1 MGPLILPSLPTTTFL
16 FFDVMMLLP
25 KAEVYKTTS
34 NGESDSPGFPPIV
47 PLIPDMLL
55 INATGEFLGSQIYK
69 KKMVSSIKLGISVIK
84 PSILLIDIF
93 LCQLSA

>member
-25 KAEVYKTTS
+25 KAEVYITTS
-34 NGESDSPGFPPIV
+34 KGERDSPGFPPIV
-47 PLIPDMLL
+47 PLIPEILL
-55 INATGEFLGSQIYK
+55 INATGEFLGSRIYK
-69 KKMVSSIKLGISVIK
+69 KNMVSSIKLGISVIK